1 MRKQYIYALAIFL
14 AFVSYKI
21 YMYDVSAIENCK
33 QFFAFVFTAFDFSD
47 KDQFVW
53 NVILWILPQLPIILT
68 LSDYFERTMK
78 RNYSV
83 LVYRHSSRGEIFL
96 YALRGLIRHS
106 VVFILTQFFIT
117 WVMGLFCRIP
127 VWNIDIPGL
136 FEIMDIV
143 IYLMFVVVASNV
155 FSLVADNIYVII
167 LILFG
172 LWLQLFLIRINI
184 KWMDYLPVQ
193 GALQNPDGMNVFV
206 SCGMVLAWCTGAALV
221 GLHLFSR
228 KKDFC

>member
-83 LVYRHSSRGEIFL
+83 LVYRHSSRGGIFL

-193 GALQNPDGMNVFV
+193 GALQNPDGMNVFA

>member
-14 AFVSYKI
+14 VFLSYKI

-83 LVYRHSSRGEIFL
+83 LVYRHSSRGKIFL

-106 VVFILTQFFIT
+106 IVFILAQFLIT

-127 VWNIDIPGL
+127 VWNIDVPGL

-143 IYLMFVVVASNV
+143 IYLMFVVVALNV

-172 LWLQLFLIRINI
+172 LWLQLFLIRMNI

-193 GALQNPDGMNVFV
+193 GALQNPDGMSVFV
-206 SCGMVLAWCTGAALV
+206 SCGVVLAWCTGAALV
-221 GLHLFSR
+221 GLLLFNR